1 MNASPTQEAAT
12 VFVVDDDP
20 SVLRSL
26 TRLLGTAGHKTVP
39 CGDAEEFFARHDPR
53 VPGCVLLDLQMP
65 GLNGIQVQEKLAAA
79 GSVRPIVFL
88 TGHADVPVSV
98 QVMRAGAANVLTKPA
113 PEKELLDAIAEVVAQ
128 DQAARKVRSELAGD
142 RQRLESLTPREHA
155 VFDLVIQGMANKCIA
170 AELAIV
176 EKTVKVHRGRVMHKL
191 GVRSVARL
199 VQLAD
204 RLGLC

>member
-1 MNASPTQEAAT
+1 
-12 VFVVDDDP
+12 
-20 SVLRSL
+20 
-26 TRLLGTAGHKTVP
+26 
-39 CGDAEEFFARHDPR
+39 
-53 VPGCVLLDLQMP
+53 
-65 GLNGIQVQEKLAAA
+65 
-79 GSVRPIVFL
+79 
-88 TGHADVPVSV
+88 
-98 QVMRAGAANVLTKPA
+98 VLTKPA

-128 DQAARKVRSELAGD
+128 DRATREASDAVAAD
-142 RQRLESLTPREHA
+142 RRRLESLTPREHA

-170 AELAIV
+170 AELDIV

>member
-1 MNASPTQEAAT
+1 MNVTSTPEAAT

-20 SVLRSL
+20 SVLKSL
-26 TRLLGTAGHKTVP
+26 TRLLGSAGHKTVP
-39 CGDAEEFFARHDPR
+39 CGDAEEFFARHDPG
-53 VPGCVLLDLQMP
+53 VPGCLLLDLQMP
-65 GLNGIQVQEKLAAA
+65 GLNGMEIQKKLAAS
-79 GSVRPIVFL
+79 GNPRPIVFL
-88 TGHADVPVSV
+88 TGHADVSTSV

-128 DQAARKVRSELAGD
+128 DRATREASDAVAAD
-142 RQRLESLTPREHA
+142 RRRLESLTPREHA

-170 AELAIV
+170 AELDIV